1 MDYLFILNVLTSYSL
16 PTLIIAV
23 IVSALSIVLD
33 LIFKNKIPTNIKLNA
48 PFFIAF
54 LLCFVYDTAFVLNSF
69 ILREE
74 TITFGIVSGSL
85 SVVIIRTFFSVV
97 NGKSL
102 TTDTALLLIE
112 GIIEELIEPSSVK
125 TVSVMI
131 KNVIDTPST
140 IEDQKTEIVEI
151 IVVNC
156 YKDLPAE
163 QIESVATL
171 ILKSVSAI

>member
-23 IVSALSIVLD
+23 IVSALSIVFD
-33 LIFKNKIPTNIKLNA
+33 LIFKDKIPTNVKLNA

-54 LLCFVYDTAFVLNSF
+54 LLCFVYDTAFVVKDFSF
-69 ILREE
+69 REE

-85 SVVIIRTFFSVV
+85 SVVLIRSFFSLI

-102 TTDTALLLIE
+102 TTDTTLLLIE
-112 GIIEELIEPSSVK
+112 GIIEEVIEPSSVK
-125 TVSVMI
+125 SVSVMI
-131 KNVIDTPST
+131 KNIIETPLD
-140 IEDQKTEIVEI
+140 IEYQKTEIVEI
-151 IVVNC
+151 IVVNSD
-156 YKDLPAE
+156 KDLSTE